1 MAPVDV
7 THSTTT
13 HTSNDS
19 PVANELHVQS
29 INRVVG
35 IPVVKS
41 ALGIATGIYTR
52 VKEASPLVGSALTR
66 GEQGVLLVAETAKP
80 VVQKFEK
87 PSKYF
92 LLTIETIFLTLFSF

>member
-7 THSTTT
+7 TSNNST
-13 HTSNDS
+13 HTSDNS
-19 PVANELHVQS
+19 SANELHVQS

-35 IPVVKS
+35 LPVVKS

-52 VKEASPLVGSALTR
+52 VKEASPFVGSALTR
-66 GEQGVLLVAETAKP
+66 GEHTVLLVAETAKP

-92 LLTIETIFLTLFSF
+92 ILTVETIFSNPLSF

>member
-7 THSTTT
+7 TSNNST

-19 PVANELHVQS
+19 PTNELHVQS

-35 IPVVKS
+35 LPVVKS

-66 GEQGVLLVAETAKP
+66 GEHTVLLVAETAKP

-92 LLTIETIFLTLFSF
+92 ILTIETIFLTFFSF